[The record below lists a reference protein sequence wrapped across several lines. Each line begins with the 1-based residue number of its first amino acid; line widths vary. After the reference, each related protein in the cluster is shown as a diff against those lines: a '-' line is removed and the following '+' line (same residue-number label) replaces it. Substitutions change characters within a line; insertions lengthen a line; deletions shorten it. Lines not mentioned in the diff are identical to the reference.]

1 MGILIDAIK
10 AFDPSGANYSAAQE
24 ILAALTEVAEVKA
37 DMHLNEIRNALI
49 DGKVLGGKSETESL
63 YFPITQISDIGKQF
77 RYIGPNTNNT
87 EIPNHI
93 ADAIKDMID
102 ESAFTGLVNSI
113 AKLIYTDLTPILN
126 VTDGQEKNCATTTI
140 FVEGCGL
147 SVRIARFDCIISA
160 KSVQANTLQNTV
172 KTIVTGVAMKSIID
186 TPKLSLDDFQ
196 ALYTTLLEF
205 SDNPDHLGALKKA
218 CEIYRALDGG
228 RDCPFP
234 FKMPYYIIH
243 NCY

>member
-1 MGILIDAIK
+1 MGILNDAIK

-126 VTDGQEKNCATTTI
+126 VTDGQEKP
-140 FVEGCGL
+140 VL
-147 SVRIARFDCIISA
+147 
-160 KSVQANTLQNTV
+160 LQQP
-172 KTIVTGVAMKSIID
+172 S
-186 TPKLSLDDFQ
+186 
-196 ALYTTLLEF
+196 
-205 SDNPDHLGALKKA
+205 
-218 CEIYRALDGG
+218 
-228 RDCPFP
+228 
-234 FKMPYYIIH
+234 
-243 NCY
+243 